1 MNDKAKRTIAA
12 EIKITYFDDGNLTFE
27 GPADFMLCR
36 HIMNATE
43 RVMINKFQEAM
54 QAKEKATIHRPGLRH
69 VMAIGKN

>member
-1 MNDKAKRTIAA
+1 MIQGDRKVAA

-43 RVMINKFQEAM
+43 RVMLNKFEEAM
-54 QAKEKATIHRPGLRH
+54 RAKEKAVIQRPGLRH
-69 VMAIGKN
+69 IMNVGRN

>member
-1 MNDKAKRTIAA
+1 MNKLGRQVAA

-43 RVMINKFQEAM
+43 RVMLNKFEEAM
-54 QAKEKATIHRPGLRH
+54 KAKEKAVIQRPGLRH
-69 VMAIGKN
+69 IMNVGKN